1 MLQLRFFRRILSL
14 MVCLPIVFGGQ
25 TFAHDDHHLSAD
37 GPYIIYH
44 PDGSVRVVSVS
55 VEGNITDT
63 VLPSRHSPLVSQPF
77 TVTSHNGKHRF
88 SVSLHHFERPQWKS
102 PQPPKLFVTSDP
114 HGDLDCLVS
123 LLQGNG
129 IIDSNYRWTYSN
141 NRLVVIGD
149 VFDRGK
155 DVIQIL
161 WLLYKL
167 EHEAALSGGSVDFL
181 LGNHEP
187 MVLMNDLRYTKDK
200 YKLLAE
206 RLMMEYP
213 ELLGRGT
220 ELGYWIATR
229 NTMMTIGRNLIVHA
243 GVSGQ
248 LLDKHLSI
256 PTVNELMSHGLYL
269 NKAQRKADS
278 PLTYFLFASNGPIWY
293 RGMVKRDPKYN
304 PIAADTLQ
312 MVLER
317 YDVDRVI
324 VGHTIF
330 NEVTSLHE
338 GKVIAVNVDN
348 DKNRKHKRSRALLIE
363 GNEIWLVGD
372 QGKIKELN
380 N

>member
-1 MLQLRFFRRILSL
+1 
-14 MVCLPIVFGGQ
+14 MVCMSAWVGMQASHKHEDNNKL
-25 TFAHDDHHLSAD
+25 TAD
-37 GPYIIYH
+37 GPYIMYRL
-44 PDGSVRVVSVS
+44 DGSVRIVTVDLQGHIGDTIVASLPSDYTFDVVSHD
-55 VEGNITDT
+55 G
-63 VLPSRHSPLVSQPF
+63 R
-77 TVTSHNGKHRF
+77 HRF
-88 SVSLHHFERPQWKS
+88 PVTLHHVERKPWQCV
-102 PQPPKLFVTSDP
+102 QPEKLFIMSDP
-114 HGDLDCLVS
+114 HADLNCVVS
-123 LLQGNG
+123 LLQAGG
-129 IIDSNYRWTYSN
+129 VIDSCYRWTYGR

-149 VFDRGK
+149 IMDRGK
-155 DVIQIL
+155 DATQIM
-161 WLLYKL
+161 WLVYKL
-167 EHEAALSGGSVDFL
+167 EQEAEAAGGSVDFM

-372 QGKIKELN
+372 QGKIKELKN
-380 N
+380 